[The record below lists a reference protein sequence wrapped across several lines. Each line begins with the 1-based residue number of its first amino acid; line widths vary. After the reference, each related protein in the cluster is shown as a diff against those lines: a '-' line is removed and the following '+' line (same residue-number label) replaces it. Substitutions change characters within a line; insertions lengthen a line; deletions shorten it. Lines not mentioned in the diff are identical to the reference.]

1 MDLQEETNFVD
12 DVQCFTIREIE
23 GIIRA
28 LAQKKIFMILL
39 WLFMGQDIQ
48 KNKGKIKIETK
59 KISNI
64 KKH

>member
-1 MDLQEETNFVD
+1 
-12 DVQCFTIREIE
+12 
-23 GIIRA
+23 
-28 LAQKKIFMILL
+28 MILL